1 MNISIFGWDKLHN
14 DSNFKDNKNQLVFSS
29 LLQIIVKSYCEMLFT
44 ITLNSVMEIQML
56 LVIHKSQPAKL
67 NTTR

>member
-44 ITLNSVMEIQML
+44 IILNSVMEIQML
-56 LVIHKSQPAKL
+56 LVIHKSQPAKS

>member
-1 MNISIFGWDKLHN
+1 MNIIIFGWDKLHN

-29 LLQIIVKSYCEMLFT
+29 LSQIIVKSYCEMLFT
-44 ITLNSVMEIQML
+44 ITLNSVMETQKL
-56 LVIHKSQPAKL
+56 LVIHKSQPAKW